1 MPDSNTPYVLWDT
14 SQPKDAPVQVTQAD
28 GFVCVSWW
36 ADKADYRKGEYHYEH
51 CDTIQDATEKFSEY
65 ERQEWPRAREIG
77 VFASQGG
84 MPIGGR
90 VL

>member
-1 MPDSNTPYVLWDT
+1 MPDIFTTATQRPET
-14 SQPKDAPVQVTQAD
+14 VTVRQAD

-36 ADKADYRKGEYHYEH
+36 HDRDDYRKGEYQYEH
-51 CDTIQDATEKFSEY
+51 CATIQDATEKFNEY
-65 ERQEWPRAREIG
+65 ERGEHPRAREIG

-90 VL
+90 IL